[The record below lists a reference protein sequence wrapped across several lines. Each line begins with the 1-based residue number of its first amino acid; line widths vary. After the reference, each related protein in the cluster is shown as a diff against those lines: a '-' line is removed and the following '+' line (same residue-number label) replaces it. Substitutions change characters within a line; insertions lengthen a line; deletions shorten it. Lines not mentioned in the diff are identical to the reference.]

1 MLYALNMAGAQWR
14 RLHGARAPLPLLQM
28 AGHGGHREWE
38 NSKQETDQTVLTS
51 DHHESA
57 HQND

>member
-1 MLYALNMAGAQWR
+1 VTKVYHQWR
-14 RLHGARAPLPLLQM
+14 RLHGAQRARAPTFTN
-28 AGHGGHREWE
+28 GWE
-38 NSKQETDQTVLTS
+38 RKGEPRAEEQQTRNWPNCT